1 MKTASLLFGA
11 VAICLAAASPV
22 TAGDQAA
29 AEIKLFQFKPKT
41 LEIRAGTTVTWTNGD
56 AIEHSVTAGKPGK
69 AGGAFDS
76 EFFTRGQSWSHTF
89 TEPGTYTYFCKRHN
103 SMTATVTVMP

>member
-11 VAICLAAASPV
+11 MANCLAAASPV
-22 TAGDQAA
+22 AAGDQAA
-29 AEIKLFQFKPKT
+29 AEIKLFQFKPRS
-41 LEIRAGTTVTWTNGD
+41 LEIKAGTTVTWTNGD

-69 AGGAFDS
+69 ASGGFDS
-76 EFFTRGQSWSHTF
+76 NYFTLGQSWSHTF

-103 SMTATVTVMP
+103 SMTGTITVTP